1 MLLTDPV
8 TGSVGKTDRREDR
21 QQGRLAL
28 AAAGITVL
36 LWASAFV
43 GIRAVSADFGPGPL
57 TLGRV
62 LVGSLALGAVVAWK
76 RPAWPAPRDLRFI
89 IGYGV
94 LWFAGYN
101 LALNAA
107 EQHLDAG
114 TAALLVNIGPVLIA
128 VLAGVFLHEGFPKAL
143 WTGSA
148 VAMAGAAVVAL
159 GASGARSADLTGV
172 LLAVLAA
179 VFYAAGVTVQK
190 PVLKRV
196 NALQATFLGCTV
208 GALVTLPYAPSLW
221 TEASAAPATA
231 ILGLVYLGVF
241 PTAIA
246 FTTWAYAL
254 SRMPAG
260 RLGATTYLTPLVAIF
275 LSWILLSEVPTV
287 LAFVG
292 GGLCLVGVAITR
304 IRSSTAQSP
313 PQSVL
318 TRETE

>member
-1 MLLTDPV
+1 MAFVAVGV
-8 TGSVGKTDRREDR
+8 TV
-21 QQGRLAL
+21 
-28 AAAGITVL
+28 V

-43 GIRAVSADFGPGPL
+43 GIRAVATSFGPGPL
-57 TLGRV
+57 TLGRL
-62 LVGSLALGAVVAWK
+62 LVGCTALGVVVAVK
-76 RPAWPAPRDLRFI
+76 RGPWPARRDLLFI

-114 TAALLVNIGPVLIA
+114 TTALLVNIGPILIA
-128 VLAGVFLHEGFPKAL
+128 ILAGIFLHEGFPRPL
-143 WTGSA
+143 LIGSA
-148 VAMAGAAVVAL
+148 VALVGAALVAFGSTADRTTDVN
-159 GASGARSADLTGV
+159 GAF
-172 LLAVLAA
+172 LAVLAA

-196 NALQATFLGCTV
+196 NALQATFLGCSV
-208 GALVTLPYAPSLW
+208 GAIVTLPFAPALW
-221 TEASAAPATA
+221 TAVSEAPTSAV
-231 ILGLVYLGVF
+231 LGLVYLGVF

-260 RLGATTYLTPLVAIF
+260 RLGATTYLTPIIATLLAWAF
-275 LSWILLSEVPTV
+275 LGEVPAA

-292 GGLCLVGVAITR
+292 GSICLVGVAITR
-304 IRSSTAQSP
+304 MRRRIPAAMPRLGDVRLGDVAAPEQNG
-313 PQSVL
+313 
-318 TRETE
+318 

>member
-1 MLLTDPV
+1 MAV
-8 TGSVGKTDRREDR
+8 TGSAGIT
-21 QQGRLAL
+21 QGSKASDSGVPGARLAL
-28 AAAGITVL
+28 LAAGITVL

-43 GIRAVSADFGPGPL
+43 GIRAVAESFGPGPL

-62 LVGSLALGAVVAWK
+62 LVGAIALGAVVAWK
-76 RPAWPAPRDLRFI
+76 RPAWPAARDFRFI
-89 IGYGV
+89 VGYGV

-114 TAALLVNIGPVLIA
+114 TTALLVNIGPVLIA
-128 VLAGVFLHEGFPKAL
+128 VLAGVFLHEGFPRAL
-143 WTGSA
+143 LIGSA
-148 VAMAGAAVVAL
+148 VAMAGAAIVAL
-159 GASGARSADLTGV
+159 GATGARAADLDGV
-172 LLAVLAA
+172 LLAILAA

-190 PVLKRV
+190 PVLRRV
-196 NALQATFLGCTV
+196 NALQATFLGCSV
-208 GALVTLPYAPSLW
+208 GAIVSLPFAPALW
-221 TEASAAPATA
+221 TEVAQASTPA
-231 ILGLVYLGVF
+231 ILGLLYLGLF

-260 RLGATTYLTPLVAIF
+260 RLGATTYLTPLVATL
-275 LSWILLSEVPTV
+275 LSWLLLSEVPTV

-304 IRSSTAQSP
+304 IRPRRQ
-313 PQSVL
+313 QI
-318 TRETE
+318 

>member
-1 MLLTDPV
+1 MAV
-8 TGSVGKTDRREDR
+8 TGSAGIT
-21 QQGRLAL
+21 QGSNAAEEGVPGARLAL
-28 AAAGITVL
+28 LAAGITVV

-43 GIRAVSADFGPGPL
+43 GIRAVAESFGPGPL

-62 LVGSLALGAVVAWK
+62 LVGAIALGVVVAWK
-76 RPAWPAPRDLRFI
+76 RPAWPAARDFRFI
-89 IGYGV
+89 VGYGV

-114 TAALLVNIGPVLIA
+114 TTALLVNIGPVLIA
-128 VLAGVFLHEGFPKAL
+128 ILAGVFLHEGFPRSL
-143 WTGSA
+143 LIGSA
-148 VAMAGAAVVAL
+148 VAMAGAAIVAL
-159 GASGARSADLTGV
+159 GATGARAADLSGV

-190 PVLKRV
+190 PVLRRV
-196 NALQATFLGCTV
+196 NALQATFLGCAV
-208 GALVTLPYAPSLW
+208 GAIVSLPFAPSLW
-221 TEASAAPATA
+221 TEMTAASAPA
-231 ILGLVYLGVF
+231 ILGLLYLGIF

-260 RLGATTYLTPLVAIF
+260 RLGATTYLTPMVATL
-275 LSWILLSEVPTV
+275 LSWLVLREVPAA

-304 IRSSTAQSP
+304 IRP
-313 PQSVL
+313 
-318 TRETE
+318 RR